1 MGCLTDPFDK
11 MIYEMHQYL
20 DSDGSGTSD
29 TFVSSTIGA
38 EGIADATAWL
48 KANENKKTLWEF
60 AAGANHNCYSD
71 MTGMFDAMI
80 EANDVWIEAV
90 WCGPWW
96 RDYIFYTEL
105 GADTGFENYFD
116 TLAEYI

>member
-48 KANENKKTLWEF
+48 KANENKKTL
-60 AAGANHNCYSD
+60 
-71 MTGMFDAMI
+71 
-80 EANDVWIEAV
+80 
-90 WCGPWW
+90 
-96 RDYIFYTEL
+96 
-105 GADTGFENYFD
+105 
-116 TLAEYI
+116 